1 MNPGSQPIR
10 FSSRIDRM
18 KRRAL
23 VFAGGLSLAVPP
35 WSLAQQPGKVWR
47 IGFFYFGS
55 RQSALETGRYAAFL
69 QGMRERGYAEGKNFV
84 LEARYADGKVERLAA
99 LAAEL
104 LQSKVDL
111 IVTTGSAANHAARKA
126 TATVP
131 IVMTLATDPV
141 GEGLA
146 ASLAR
151 PAGNLTGLSIVSL
164 ELSVKHLEILKT
176 LVPAL
181 SRVAVL
187 RNSSNPGQPAQLKAV
202 ESAARTLGVRVLAFD
217 GRSADDIEKS
227 FPEMARADAQA
238 VLVLGDA
245 FFMQQIRQL
254 AALALKHALPSLF
267 VNPEFADS
275 GGFISY
281 GPDITDNF
289 RRAAAYVDR
298 ILKGAKPGELP
309 IEQPTKFEFV
319 INLKT
324 ARALGL
330 TVPPIL
336 LLRADRL
343 IE

>member
-1 MNPGSQPIR
+1 
-10 FSSRIDRM
+10 M

-23 VFAGGLSLAVPP
+23 LIAVGLSLAVPLR
-35 WSLAQQPGKVWR
+35 SLAQQASKVWR
-47 IGFFYFGS
+47 IGFLYFGS
-55 RQSALETGRYAAFL
+55 RESALETGRYAAFL
-69 QGMRERGYAEGKNFV
+69 QGMRERGYTEGKNFV
-84 LEARYADGKVERLAA
+84 VEARYADGKAERLPA

-104 LQSKVDL
+104 LQSKVDV
-111 IVTTGSAANHAARKA
+111 IVTTGTPANYAARKA

-131 IVMTLATDPV
+131 IVMTLAIDPV

-151 PAGNLTGLSIVSL
+151 PGGNLTGLSIVGI
-164 ELSVKHLEILKT
+164 ELGQKHVEILKT

-187 RNSSNPGQPAQLKAV
+187 WSSNNPGHPARMKAV
-202 ESAARTLGVRVLAFD
+202 ESAAQTLGVRILAFD
-217 GRSADDIEKS
+217 GRTADDIEKS
-227 FPEMARADAQA
+227 FSGMARGNAQA
-238 VLVLGDA
+238 VLVLGDT
-245 FFMQQIRQL
+245 FFVQQTRQI

-267 VNPEFADS
+267 LSREFPEA
-275 GGFISY
+275 GGLISY
-281 GPDITDNF
+281 GPDIKDNF

-309 IEQPTKFEFV
+309 IEQPIKFDFV

-324 ARALGL
+324 ARALAL
-330 TVPPIL
+330 TVPPVL
-336 LLRADRL
+336 LLRADRA

>member
-1 MNPGSQPIR
+1 
-10 FSSRIDRM
+10 M

-23 VFAGGLSLAVPP
+23 LFAGGLSLAIPP

-47 IGFFYFGS
+47 IGFLYFGS

-69 QGMRERGYAEGKNFV
+69 QGMRERGYTEGKNFV
-84 LEARYADGKVERLAA
+84 LEARYADGKIERLPAF
-99 LAAEL
+99 AAEL

-111 IVTTGSAANHAARKA
+111 IVTTGTPANHAARKA
-126 TATVP
+126 TVTVP
-131 IVMTLATDPV
+131 IVMTLALDPV
-141 GEGLA
+141 GEGMV

-151 PAGNLTGLSIVSL
+151 PGGNLTGLSTLSL
-164 ELSVKHLEILKT
+164 ELSQKHVEILKT

-187 RNSSNPGQPAQLKAV
+187 RNSNNPGHPAQIKAV
-202 ESAARTLGVRVLAFD
+202 ETAAQSIGIRVLAFD
-217 GRSADDIEKS
+217 GRTADDIEKS
-227 FPEMARADAQA
+227 FPSMAVSNAQA
-238 VLVLGDA
+238 VLIFGDT
-245 FFMQQIRQL
+245 FFVQQMRQL
-254 AALALKHALPSLF
+254 AALALKHALPSLA
-267 VNPEFADS
+267 VPREFPDS
-275 GGFISY
+275 GGLISY
-281 GPDITDNF
+281 GPDVTDNL

-309 IEQPTKFEFV
+309 IEQPIKFEFV

-330 TVPPIL
+330 KVPPIL
-336 LLRADRL
+336 LLRADRV